1 MKKTLL
7 FISSFILLLMIFPST
22 TLAVNQSEWELKRDT
37 KVGEAATLYAIDTA
51 EDGTRT
57 LREIGSIPAG
67 TYIDVDD
74 YDPELNI
81 KYIQYYQNGAVVSGI
96 ISRNAPLKIAQR
108 IIWFTDGT
116 MDYVPEKVAE
126 NSGELKKWLSVSA
139 PGKKVYA
146 ISNVGQASPLEYPQ
160 TLDEGETRIL
170 NESDADSI
178 NPGGDV
184 VENKPTQAKDP
195 NTDTTGYVQGEWT
208 EQNEISEEEK
218 AFNATCPSRLK
229 RTIWGYSD
237 AHLKT
242 KYEKIN
248 IGTYCCIT
256 NDFNDVVQ
264 IAYYKNG
271 VKHSAYIE
279 KSDILGNYSVYID
292 DKGESQ
298 TVYAGDPNYESIVAN
313 HEVTWTAETISQD
326 LDGQVAAEKSKGNQ
340 SGSSGKKTNSDTE
353 KSKKVNVSTIGLVTS
368 TIYYEDKKLEVPTSQ
383 LTFSENVPE
392 DKQLAVIYAPRTG
405 KCSLRKTESDKSKLL
420 KKCKAGT
427 VVIVLEYGEGHCK
440 INYKGTDGYVSTDC
454 LKFYGTNVKALG
466 TGVLSYNGKT
476 TGKTTINIRNAPDK
490 SSETIDEWRTGTKVA
505 VFCHEDGWYEVEL
518 NGIHGYIMEKFLTL
532 K

>member
-1 MKKTLL
+1 MKKMLNL
-7 FISSFILLLMIFPST
+7 SILILLITITMFPFESLAISYEEWSYECRSIT
-22 TLAVNQSEWELKRDT
+22 TGTV
-37 KVGEAATLYAIDTA
+37 TLYTIVET
-51 EDGTRT
+51 EDGTKESQ
-57 LREIGSIPAG
+57 EIGSLPAG
-67 TYIDVDD
+67 TYFNVTGFD
-74 YDPELNI
+74 YDLLLYRIGYYSNGSGERA
-81 KYIQYYQNGAVVSGI
+81 YIPKNSPIRDAVV
-96 ISRNAPLKIAQR
+96 RVF
-108 IIWFTDGT
+108 FTDGSESFI
-116 MDYVPEKVAE
+116 PESVY
-126 NSGELKKWLSVSA
+126 NNPSELQSHLNRLYPGLKLNGD
-139 PGKKVYA
+139 GKKPVS
-146 ISNVGQASPLEYPQ
+146 IDGSLPLEEQENPIIP
-160 TLDEGETRIL
+160 TET
-170 NESDADSI
+170 
-178 NPGGDV
+178 
-184 VENKPTQAKDP
+184 KAKDP
-195 NTDTTGYVQGEWT
+195 NTDTSGYVQGEWT

-326 LDGQVAAEKSKGNQ
+326 LDGQVAAEKSKGYQ

-368 TIYYEDKKLEVPTSQ
+368 TIYYENEKLEVPTSQ

-490 SSETIDEWRTGTKVA
+490 SSETIDEWRTGTKVT
-505 VFCHEDGWYEVEL
+505 FFSYENGWYEVEN
-518 NGIHGYIMEKFLTL
+518 NGMHGYVLEKFLTIE
-532 K
+532 